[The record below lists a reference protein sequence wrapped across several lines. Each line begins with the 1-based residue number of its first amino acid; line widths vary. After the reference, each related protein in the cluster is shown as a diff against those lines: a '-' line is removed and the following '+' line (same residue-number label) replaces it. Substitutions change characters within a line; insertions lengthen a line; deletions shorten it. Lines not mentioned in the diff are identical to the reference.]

1 MTKRTNKLILNMNQ
15 TDFIRPKPYKRLFIC
30 FALSITISFL
40 CWIVHRSTM
49 PALSAQPDLFD
60 AVWET
65 VNEHFYD
72 PNFNGVDW
80 ITLKEQYRL
89 RVAQASSRLEKAAL
103 INEMLSELKTSHTRL
118 YTADEPEYYQL
129 LGIFYP
135 RLQELRSQLQ
145 GTFPN
150 DRVEYAG
157 IGIFTSEI
165 EGKTFIKAILDG
177 SPAVAGGLQVGDQ
190 ILSVADQPFH
200 AIQSF
205 ASKVDQPVILLVQKS
220 ADPGSQQEVTVTPK
234 LFDGITMFLDA
245 MIDSVE
251 VIEQSGKQI
260 GYIHIWSYAGDQYQK
275 KLEEELIY
283 GRLRDVDALVLDL
296 REGWGGAPPT
306 ALHLYTAR
314 GPSITNIGRDGTA
327 STYHSQWEKP
337 VVMLVNENSR
347 SAKEILAYSFQHY
360 DIGAVVGSPTSGSVV
375 AGRPFLMPDD
385 SLLYVAV
392 ADVYVD
398 ETVRLEGVGVIPDM
412 VIPFPIAYA
421 QGVDPQKEQAIATAL
436 AKTLRDDR

>member
-1 MTKRTNKLILNMNQ
+1 MNQ
-15 TDFIRPKPYKRLFIC
+15 TDFTRLKRYQSPFVC
-30 FALSITISFL
+30 FVLAIVISFF
-40 CWIVHRSTM
+40 CCIVHGSIAL
-49 PALSAQPDLFD
+49 ALSAQTHLFD

-80 ITLKEQYRL
+80 ATLREPYRL
-89 RVAQASSRLEKAAL
+89 RVAQASSRSEKAAL
-103 INEMLSELKTSHTRL
+103 INEMLFELQTSHTQL
-118 YTADEPEYYQL
+118 YTADQPDYYQL

-135 RLQELRSQLQ
+135 RLPELRSQLQ
-145 GTFPN
+145 GTFPD
-150 DRVEYAG
+150 DRVEYVG

-165 EGKTFIKAILDG
+165 EGKTFIKAILDD
-177 SPAVAGGLQVGDQ
+177 SPAAAGGLQVGDQ
-190 ILSVADQPFH
+190 ILSVAGQPFH
-200 AIQSF
+200 PIQSF
-205 ASKVDQPVILLVQKS
+205 AGKADQPVMLLVQKS
-220 ADPGSQQEVTVTPK
+220 ADPSSQQEITVTPK
-234 LFDGITMFLDA
+234 LFDGTTMFLDA
-245 MIDSVE
+245 MVDSLE

-283 GRLRDVDALVLDL
+283 GRLKDVDALVLDL

-327 STYHSQWEKP
+327 STYQSQWEKP

-360 DIGAVVGSPTSGSVV
+360 DIGSVVGSPTAGSVV

-398 ETVRLEGVGVIPDM
+398 ETIRLEGVGVIPDI
-412 VIPFPIAYA
+412 VVPFPIAYA
-421 QGVDPQKEQAIATAL
+421 QGVDPQKERAIATAL
-436 AKTLRDDR
+436 VKTLRDDR